1 MLNDNIA
8 KRLPPVW
15 EETLARSLTSQ
26 AQNAHKIFANNA
38 HKNQNDFWLGAL
50 GALGAGM
57 TGGGSITV
65 VEAPHFSQPTGKDTL
80 TSDKKAHVGWRSIAP
95 EVCLLKK
102 QKWPA
107 KALNLGMPTK

>member
-57 TGGGSITV
+57 TGGGQYHCGGGPSLFT
-65 VEAPHFSQPTGKDTL
+65 ADGQGYSHL
-80 TSDKKAHVGWRSIAP
+80 
-95 EVCLLKK
+95 
-102 QKWPA
+102 
-107 KALNLGMPTK
+107 